1 MKKGLEEARELY
13 LRKGRQML
21 QDLFP
26 AEQGRIAVGLAG
38 RGSECFGYDDA
49 VSRDHDFAPGFCLWL
64 TDEDD
69 LLFGS
74 RLRRACREIFPPP
87 DARAKSALG
96 EEAAG
101 VHRISDFYRR
111 YTGCAGAPETLEHW
125 LSLPSSALAEATNG
139 EVWRD
144 DLGAFSSVRETLLH
158 GMPEDVWRKKIA
170 ARALEMAQAGQY
182 NYARCLQHGQAG
194 SAQLALF
201 SFVKAACSMV
211 FLLNRRHEPYYKW
224 VFRAMEDLPKLSP
237 IKDALEFLLL
247 EDAERDLRQGVVED
261 ICAQVIAE
269 LRSQQLTESR
279 SAYLEPHA
287 FSIQEHITSRALRA
301 MHILDG

>member
-1 MKKGLEEARELY
+1 
-13 LRKGRQML
+13 
-21 QDLFP
+21 
-26 AEQGRIAVGLAG
+26 
-38 RGSECFGYDDA
+38 
-49 VSRDHDFAPGFCLWL
+49 
-64 TDEDD
+64 
-69 LLFGS
+69 
-74 RLRRACREIFPPP
+74 
-87 DARAKSALG
+87 
-96 EEAAG
+96 
-101 VHRISDFYRR
+101 
-111 YTGCAGAPETLEHW
+111 
-125 LSLPSSALAEATNG
+125 
-139 EVWRD
+139 
-144 DLGAFSSVRETLLH
+144 
-158 GMPEDVWRKKIA
+158 MPEDVWRKKIA

-201 SFVKAACSMV
+201 AFVKAACSMV